1 MIRDSNLN
9 WRINPDPDL
18 SQNVVD
24 SLPSRCL
31 SFCQVLYKSSSDCMR
46 NANKSLKT
54 PYFTLVRKMKIDPE
68 SVSWTGAPSK
78 VNQFFQLVDPII
90 KPTFNEID
98 SLLFQ

>member
-1 MIRDSNLN
+1 MLWIHYLLGVCHFAKCCTN
-9 WRINPDPDL
+9 
-18 SQNVVD
+18 QAVT
-24 SLPSRCL
+24 
-31 SFCQVLYKSSSDCMR
+31 MR

-78 VNQFFQLVDPII
+78 VSQFFQLVDPII